1 MPDNKIFKEFL
12 ESTYDREKNYNSIC
26 SKIKGG
32 IDMKKKILNIV
43 AVLLIVLVT
52 GVTAKSV
59 YAKIA
64 WHIEYKEYENRNV
77 ITRTLAIDENNYSEN
92 LNMDYVYQDAIGIKI
107 KSLMITNDYFKL
119 DMDIKLNEDINK
131 DMISYGYAIYD
142 ENNNIYEV
150 SESPKSEKKVSAKKI
165 IRTYTKKLYQELGAD
180 SNFLTINQMGK
191 NNSGIV
197 LMSTNGFPQSK
208 KLYIRIFDVG
218 YTTYKYDD
226 THKKIIGYEEN
237 CLSDSEWQFEID
249 VPEKFYKRTTVE
261 LVPSK
266 EVKGIVIN
274 KAELTETALIM
285 KVNINNFVDFLMSG
299 RDMETEEFNK
309 SSGAA
314 FYISDGDGNIYT
326 ASSIGTTQ
334 NKDEI
339 SARFGIGKDALD
351 KKIFLNVSLNDIQAR
366 IELVQ
371 K

>member
-1 MPDNKIFKEFL
+1 
-12 ESTYDREKNYNSIC
+12 
-26 SKIKGG
+26 
-32 IDMKKKILNIV
+32 
-43 AVLLIVLVT
+43 
-52 GVTAKSV
+52 
-59 YAKIA
+59 
-64 WHIEYKEYENRNV
+64 
-77 ITRTLAIDENNYSEN
+77 
-92 LNMDYVYQDAIGIKI
+92 
-107 KSLMITNDYFKL
+107 
-119 DMDIKLNEDINK
+119 
-131 DMISYGYAIYD
+131 
-142 ENNNIYEV
+142 
-150 SESPKSEKKVSAKKI
+150 
-165 IRTYTKKLYQELGAD
+165 
-180 SNFLTINQMGK
+180 MGK

-218 YTTYKYDD
+218 YSIDETNNEESKSNESKYV
-226 THKKIIGYEEN
+226 

-266 EVKGIVIN
+266 EVDGIVIN

-351 KKIFLNVSLNDIQAR
+351 KKIFLNVSLNDIQTR

>member
-1 MPDNKIFKEFL
+1 MSENKIFKEFL

-32 IDMKKKILNIV
+32 IDMKKRILNIV

-52 GVTAKSV
+52 GVTAQSV
-59 YAKIA
+59 YAKIV

-77 ITRTLAIDENNYSEN
+77 IRRTLAIDENNYSEN
-92 LNMDYVYQDAIGIKI
+92 LNMDYMYQDEIGIKI

-119 DMDIKLNEDINK
+119 DMDIKLNEDIDK
-131 DMISYGYAIYD
+131 DKIFYGYAIYD

-150 SESPKSEKKVSAKKI
+150 SESPKSEKKVSSKKI
-165 IRTYTKKLYQELGAD
+165 IRTYTKKLKQELGSD

-191 NNSGIV
+191 NSSGIV
-197 LMSTNGFPQSK
+197 LMSNDGFPQSK

-218 YTTYKYDD
+218 YS
-226 THKKIIGYEEN
+226 IYEEKQEPN
-237 CLSDSEWQFEID
+237 ESKYVCLSDSEWQFEID

-266 EVKGIVIN
+266 EVDGIVIN

-285 KVNINNFVDFLMSG
+285 KVSINNLRDFLMSG

-309 SSGAA
+309 SSDAV

-326 ASSIGTTQ
+326 ASSRGTTQ
-334 NKDEI
+334 NKNEI

>member
-26 SKIKGG
+26 FKIKGG
-32 IDMKKKILNIV
+32 IDMKKKILNIA

-64 WHIEYKEYENRNV
+64 WHIEYKEYENRN
-77 ITRTLAIDENNYSEN
+77 IIRRTLAIDENNYSEN
-92 LNMDYVYQDAIGIKI
+92 LNMDYMYQDEIGIKI

-119 DMDIKLNEDINK
+119 DMDIKLNEDIDKN
-131 DMISYGYAIYD
+131 MISYGFAIYD

-150 SESPKSEKKVSAKKI
+150 SESPKSAKKVSAKKI
-165 IRTYTKKLYQELGAD
+165 IHTYTKKLYQELGAD
-180 SNFLTINQMGK
+180 SSSLPINQMGK
-191 NNSGIV
+191 NGSGIV
-197 LMSTNGFPQSK
+197 LMSNDGFPQSK

-218 YTTYKYDD
+218 YT
-226 THKKIIGYEEN
+226 IYEEKPN
-237 CLSDSEWQFEID
+237 ESKYVCLSDSEWQFEID
-249 VPEKFYKRTTVE
+249 VPEKFYKRTAVE

-266 EVKGIVIN
+266 EVEGIVIN

-285 KVNINNFVDFLMSG
+285 KVNINSFRDFLMSG

-309 SSGAA
+309 SSDAA

-326 ASSIGTTQ
+326 ASSMGTTQ

-351 KKIFLNVSLNDIQAR
+351 KKIFLNVSLNDIQTR